1 MNMPGVFSVLG
12 PVMIGPSSSHT
23 AGAGRI
29 GRAAYMLA
37 DGQVQ
42 SVRFL
47 LHGSFAQTYR
57 GHGTDLALVAGVLG
71 MDLCDPEIKRSLS
84 IAGERGLPYSF
95 EPCELEDAHP
105 NTVVVEMETPDGRK
119 TLQASSIGGG
129 SILITGI
136 NGFDTHVT
144 GEYPT
149 VIVSHR
155 DRVGLISGI
164 TGTLAAA
171 GINIVALQNARNQRG
186 ETAVTVIETDSAP
199 DDGAILRMRSL
210 SGVNSAVF
218 LDRIEV

>member
-1 MNMPGVFSVLG
+1 MNMPGIFTVMG

-57 GHGTDLALVAGVLG
+57 GHGTDLALMAGVLG
-71 MDLCDPEIKRSLS
+71 MDLCDPRIKHSLS
-84 IAGERGLPYSF
+84 IADERGIRYSF
-95 EPCELEDAHP
+95 EPCELEDVHP
-105 NTVVVEMETPDGRK
+105 NTVVVEMETPSSKK
-119 TLQASSIGGG
+119 TLQASSVGGG

-136 NGFDTHVT
+136 NGFKAHVT

-155 DRVGLISGI
+155 DQVGLISSI
-164 TGTLAAA
+164 TGALAAA
-171 GINIVALQNARNQRG
+171 GINIVALQSARKQKG

-199 DDGAILRMRSL
+199 GGAVLQRIRNLDKVL
-210 SGVNSAVF
+210 SAVF
-218 LDRIEV
+218 LDRIAE